1 MSRTVFN
8 NKESQLEKIQF
19 FSSILSFIDVLNYKE
34 LGLVSCFHNTIN
46 SRILCPK
53 CKLSKS
59 KSRSRVYNH
68 TKGVAHHLVKI
79 HTIDANDFPTIDQS
93 LRLIELH
100 SIMLQMRVV
109 GI

>member
-1 MSRTVFN
+1 MSKTFFT
-8 NKESQLEKIQF
+8 NKESPLEKIQF
-19 FSSILSFIDVLNYKE
+19 FRSLLSFSDVLNYKE
-34 LGLVSCFHNTIN
+34 LGLVSCFYNTIH

-68 TKGVAHHLVKI
+68 TKGVAHHLVKV
-79 HTIDANDFPTIDQS
+79 HLLDANDFPTLEQS
-93 LRLIELH
+93 LKLVELH
-100 SIMLQMRVV
+100 SMMLQLKVV